1 MKVLIAEDCPFSRK
15 LLTAI
20 LEKMGHVVVS
30 AGDGLEAWRAYSE
43 APAPLIISDWTMPR
57 SDGLRLCETVRSSD
71 RLPYTYF
78 IMVTEHRGK
87 QNYLKAI
94 EAGVDDFIVK
104 PLDCD
109 ELAARIHVAQRIL
122 GLHERVKT
130 LEKFLPICM
139 YCKKIRDG
147 DNSWHDIEHHIAKRT
162 ETRFTHGICPECDE
176 SIVTSQLR
184 EHGIDPDEQE
194 FAPPVPAVAGAVRG
208 RPHALPTV

>member
-1 MKVLIAEDCPFSRK
+1 MKILIAEDCQFSRK
-15 LLTAI
+15 LLAAI

-57 SDGLRLCETVRSSD
+57 SDGLRLCETVRRAD

-78 IMVTEHRGK
+78 IMLTEHGGK

-104 PLDCD
+104 PLDSD

-122 GLHERVKT
+122 GLHDRVRT

-139 YCKKIRDG
+139 YCKKIRDA
-147 DNSWHDIEHHIAKRT
+147 DNTWQDIERHIAKRT
-162 ETRFTHGICPECDE
+162 ETRFSHGICPECNE
-176 SIVTSQLR
+176 TIVEPQLR
-184 EHGIDPDEQE
+184 EYGIEPDEQGI
-194 FAPPVPAVAGAVRG
+194 APPAPAMAEAGRG
-208 RPHALPTV
+208 RPRALPAV